1 MTLKEWRKSQG
12 LTLQQVADMLAT
24 SKGYL
29 SSIENG
35 TRSVGREFAIRLE
48 LLTGGRVTAAALLGL
63 DQFRRKN
70 SSVSED
76 RVEYS
81 HVLAVRD
88 SALVEEAATYG
99 LDMDAIAH
107 KAIEDA
113 VKAERIRRWNED
125 NREAVESWNELVE
138 REGLWSDGI
147 RAF

>member
-12 LTLQQVADMLAT
+12 LTLQQVAELLVT

-35 TRSVGREFAIRLE
+35 KRAVGRDFAIRLE
-48 LLTGGRVTAAALLGL
+48 RLTGGEVSAAELLGL
-63 DQFRRKN
+63 DSARRN
-70 SSVSED
+70 VRSVSEE
-76 RVEYS
+76 RTEFG
-81 HVLAVRD
+81 
-88 SALVEEAATYG
+88 SASSEVDQAHLEEAAAYG
-99 LDMDAIAH
+99 LDVDAITR
-107 KAIEDA
+107 KAVEEA

-125 NREAVESWNELVE
+125 NREAIESWNDLVE

>member
-1 MTLKEWRKSQG
+1 MREWRKSNN
-12 LTLQQVADMLAT
+12 LTLQNFAERVQVSYSQIARIETGKSKPSPAVADR
-24 SKGYL
+24 
-29 SSIENG
+29 IEA
-35 TRSVGREFAIRLE
+35 V
-48 LLTGGRVTAAALLGL
+48 TGGEVSAARLLGL
-63 DQFRRKN
+63 TGA
-70 SSVSED
+70 SSSQSEHGKAESFH
-76 RVEYS
+76 RVAEAD
-81 HVLAVRD
+81 LEQLR
-88 SALVEEAATYG
+88 EEAVGYG